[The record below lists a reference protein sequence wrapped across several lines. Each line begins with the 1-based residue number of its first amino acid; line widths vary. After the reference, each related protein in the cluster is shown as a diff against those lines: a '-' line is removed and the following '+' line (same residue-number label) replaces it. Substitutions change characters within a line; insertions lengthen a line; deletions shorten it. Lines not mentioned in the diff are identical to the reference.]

1 MEFLDY
7 CSGKGLLCANTR
19 MKSMGSEI
27 DEENNVIAPE
37 ALENPDLIGN
47 IPKPKAMNCLTGCK
61 EQTNAID
68 LSFAPY
74 PQREVF
80 FYQKTFCRTASH
92 IWQV

>member
-1 MEFLDY
+1 
-7 CSGKGLLCANTR
+7 
-19 MKSMGSEI
+19 MKSMGSDVI

-37 ALENPDLIGN
+37 ELENPDLIGN
-47 IPKPKAMNCLTGCK
+47 IPKPKAMNCLAGCE
-61 EQTNAID
+61 EQTNAIEM
-68 LSFAPY
+68 SFAPY